1 MKIKTFFYAIG
12 QGIKNL
18 FRNKG
23 YSLASIATISAC
35 LFLFGVF
42 SSILVNFQHIVRSAE
57 ESVSVTAFF
66 NEGVTEEQIQLLK
79 IAIEER
85 EEVASVVFVSADEAW
100 AEFSKDYLGEYT
112 DGFLENP
119 LEGSDNLEIYL
130 GDVSKQSELVDY
142 LEGLN
147 DVRKVNRSEIT
158 AITLSSANRL
168 IMYVSILIILILLI
182 VSVFLISNTIATGIV
197 NHSDEITIMKYI
209 GATDFFVRA
218 PYVFEGL
225 LIGIIGSLIPVYMTY
240 YMYIKAVE
248 IISGRYS
255 ILKNLLNFLPAE
267 EVFQYLAPVSII
279 MGVGIGYIG
288 SKLTIRKHLNV

>member
-1 MKIKTFFYAIG
+1 M
-12 QGIKNL
+12 
-18 FRNKG
+18 
-23 YSLASIATISAC
+23 ASIATISAC

-42 SSILVNFQHIVRSAE
+42 FSILVNFQHIVRSAE
-57 ESVSVTAFF
+57 ENVSVTAFF

-85 EEVASVVFVSADEAW
+85 EEVGSVVYVSADQAW
-100 AEFSKDYLGEYT
+100 DEFSKDYLGEYT

-130 GDVSKQSELVDY
+130 SDVSKQSELVDY

-168 IMYVSILIILILLI
+168 IMYASLLIILILLI
-182 VSVFLISNTIATGIV
+182 VSIFLISNTIATGIV
-197 NHSDEITIMKYI
+197 NHSDEIMIMKYI

-225 LIGIIGSLIPVYMTY
+225 LIGIIGSLIPVYLTY

-248 IISGRYS
+248 IITGRYS
-255 ILKNLLNFLPAE
+255 ILQNLLNFLPVDD
-267 EVFQYLAPVSII
+267 VFQYLAPVSII